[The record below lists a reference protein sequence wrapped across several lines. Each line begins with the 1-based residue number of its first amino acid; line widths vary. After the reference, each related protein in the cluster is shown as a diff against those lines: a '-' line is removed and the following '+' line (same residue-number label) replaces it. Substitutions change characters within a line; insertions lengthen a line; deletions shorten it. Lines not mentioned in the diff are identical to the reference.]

1 MKRERE
7 ESFVRFGVTTVAN
20 RSHQDRDIASTVFV
34 ILSGWSAELR
44 RWPRFCRHRPTPG
57 LFHLL
62 FTGRWFLK
70 ESLRNNYYR
79 GQSLARIQRNRL
91 FQEHSERATTVG
103 TRFLLSRRW
112 KRGVELETREE
123 ERQIE
128 RERMRKGNVRGRLG
142 ENIMRKALRV
152 LRGLYSA
159 RHYRRSFL
167 VYEFHPSPF
176 SSSFLPFSFPLSSF
190 SPLGYFLYF
199 FLFPSPARFFFFF
212 ILLPFPQLSTQGHY
226 VTGTMPANEDC
237 GERLLIPY
245 SKSSTT
251 DWYNGRVFDY
261 HQFLA
266 STSSFTASRP
276 VNFRFFLSSIW
287 SIQRIVQNTCTCSY
301 IEFWTLMYTAV
312 I

>member
-128 RERMRKGNVRGRLG
+128 RERMRKGNVGGRLG

-167 VYEFHPSPF
+167 VYEFHPSSFP
-176 SSSFLPFSFPLSSF
+176 SSFLPFSFPLSSF

-212 ILLPFPQLSTQGHY
+212 YYFLSHSFPLKAIMLPAQCPPMRIVG
-226 VTGTMPANEDC
+226 NDC
-237 GERLLIPY
+237 WFR
-245 SKSSTT
+245 TRRVARQT
-251 DWYNGRVFDY
+251 DITVEF
-261 HQFLA
+261 
-266 STSSFTASRP
+266 SIITSSRLPLLLLQP
-276 VNFRFFLSSIW
+276 VVL
-287 SIQRIVQNTCTCSY
+287 
-301 IEFWTLMYTAV
+301 
-312 I
+312 

>member
-167 VYEFHPSPF
+167 VYEFHPSSF

-212 ILLPFPQLSTQGHY
+212 YYFLSHSFPLKAIMLPAQCPPMRIVG
-226 VTGTMPANEDC
+226 NDC
-237 GERLLIPY
+237 WFR
-245 SKSSTT
+245 TRRVARQT
-251 DWYNGRVFDY
+251 DITVEF
-261 HQFLA
+261 
-266 STSSFTASRP
+266 SIITSSWLPLLLLQP
-276 VNFRFFLSSIW
+276 VVL
-287 SIQRIVQNTCTCSY
+287 
-301 IEFWTLMYTAV
+301 
-312 I
+312 

>member
-7 ESFVRFGVTTVAN
+7 ESFVRYRVTTVAN

-34 ILSGWSAELR
+34 ILSGWSDELR

-128 RERMRKGNVRGRLG
+128 REDEKGKCRRAAGGEYNEESLTGFTGSIFGSSLPSFVSRVR
-142 ENIMRKALRV
+142 I
-152 LRGLYSA
+152 
-159 RHYRRSFL
+159 
-167 VYEFHPSPF
+167 
-176 SSSFLPFSFPLSSF
+176 SSFVLPLFVSA
-190 SPLGYFLYF
+190 
-199 FLFPSPARFFFFF
+199 FLFPSFFFLTARLLPLFLSFPFSCTFFFFL
-212 ILLPFPQLSTQGHY
+212 LLPFPQLSTQGHY

-261 HQFLA
+261 HHFSA
-266 STSSFTASRP
+266 STSSFTTSRP

-287 SIQRIVQNTCTCSY
+287 SIQRIVQR

>member
-128 RERMRKGNVRGRLG
+128 RERMRKGNVGGRLG

-167 VYEFHPSPF
+167 VYEFHPSSFP
-176 SSSFLPFSFPLSSF
+176 SSFLPFSFPLSSF

-212 ILLPFPQLSTQGHY
+212 YYFLSHSFPLKAIMLPAQCPPMRIVG
-226 VTGTMPANEDC
+226 NDC
-237 GERLLIPY
+237 WFRTRRVARQTDITVEFLII
-245 SKSSTT
+245 
-251 DWYNGRVFDY
+251 
-261 HQFLA
+261 
-266 STSSFTASRP
+266 TSSRLPLLLLQP
-276 VNFRFFLSSIW
+276 VVL
-287 SIQRIVQNTCTCSY
+287 
-301 IEFWTLMYTAV
+301 
-312 I
+312 

>member
-128 RERMRKGNVRGRLG
+128 RERMRKGNVGGRLG

-167 VYEFHPSPF
+167 VYEFHPSSF

-199 FLFPSPARFFFFF
+199 FLFPSPARFFFFY
-212 ILLPFPQLSTQGHY
+212 ITSFP
-226 VTGTMPANEDC
+226 
-237 GERLLIPY
+237 
-245 SKSSTT
+245 
-251 DWYNGRVFDY
+251 
-261 HQFLA
+261 
-266 STSSFTASRP
+266 TAFHSRP
-276 VNFRFFLSSIW
+276 LCYRHNARQWGLWGTIADSVL
-287 SIQRIVQNTCTCSY
+287 
-301 IEFWTLMYTAV
+301 EE
-312 I
+312 